1 MDETLLIIGWMITI
15 AIAVIGW
22 GIAIVQAVKNRNLQK
37 TIEQKK
43 MRHDAYRAF
52 VKEMDAV
59 SQEIGIMPVKSVMLT
74 MGKCTSDLMKINDNA
89 PNRAELEAQCITRMY
104 EETWQTI
111 EGIIKPIKHIS
122 QAISVLEMDA
132 TDELMPMLLELKNVL
147 MSIDKDWQMALE
159 ATPRNND
166 GLQQLAELARSNMWA
181 RYKKLYNQILQQM
194 RKECAI

>member
-1 MDETLLIIGWMITI
+1 MTETSLIIGWVITI
-15 AIAVIGW
+15 AIAAIGW

-37 TIEQKK
+37 SIEQKK
-43 MRHDAYRAF
+43 MRHEAYRAF

-59 SQEIGIMPVKSVMLT
+59 SQEIGIMPVKSVMSI
-74 MGKCTSDLMKINDNA
+74 MDKCMSDLVAIDDQA
-89 PNRAELEAQCITRMY
+89 PNHAELEARCIRRMF
-104 EETWQTI
+104 EETFQTI
-111 EGIIKPIKHIS
+111 EGIIKPLKHIS

-147 MSIDKDWQMALE
+147 MSIDRDWQMALE

-166 GLQQLAELARSNMWA
+166 GLQQLAELARSDMWA

>member
-15 AIAVIGW
+15 AIAAIGW

>member
-1 MDETLLIIGWMITI
+1 
-15 AIAVIGW
+15 
-22 GIAIVQAVKNRNLQK
+22 
-37 TIEQKK
+37 
-43 MRHDAYRAF
+43 
-52 VKEMDAV
+52 
-59 SQEIGIMPVKSVMLT
+59 
-74 MGKCTSDLMKINDNA
+74 MKINDNA

-181 RYKKLYNQILQQM
+181 RCKKLYNQILQQM